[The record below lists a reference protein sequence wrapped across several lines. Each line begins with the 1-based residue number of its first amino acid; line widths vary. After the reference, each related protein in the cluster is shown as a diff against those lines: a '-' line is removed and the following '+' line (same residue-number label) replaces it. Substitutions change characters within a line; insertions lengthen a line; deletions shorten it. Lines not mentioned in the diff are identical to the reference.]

1 MSATM
6 STYPT
11 LAEKCF
17 VVFSL
22 FFSTTALIPVLLD
35 SQDATSVPSDPYS
48 PILFL
53 GIYAV
58 TGLLIAPQWH
68 SFVRMATKNI
78 WIWLVVAIAIASM
91 YWTVAPDITSRRSL
105 LLLGSSVFGV
115 YMAMRF
121 TLREQLQLLAVAL
134 GLVAVLSCVFAIALP
149 FYGTMTV
156 QEGGIHAGAWRG
168 IMTHKNIFGRLMVL
182 SNLVFLFVALGK
194 PISPVSKAF
203 WLWLAWFCY
212 GLSVAL
218 IILSTSKTALIS
230 FIVLTIVL
238 LLYRTWRLNYSQVI
252 PLTIAIILVLGSVAI
267 LVFDNINVIA
277 GAVGRDLTLT
287 GRTEI
292 WQVMLDKVAERP
304 LTGYGFNA
312 FWRDWD
318 SPLTADVWRILAWE
332 CPYGHNGF
340 MDLLVELGIIA
351 LIAFIISYITALIQ
365 GVNLLRST
373 RNIEGIWHLMFL
385 TFMLIYNISE
395 STLVTTNSIFWIL
408 YVSTVFSLNTKP
420 QMLPNYEYVGAMSD
434 EKLFELEASND

>member
-1 MSATM
+1 MPK
-6 STYPT
+6 YPT

-17 VVFSL
+17 VVFSM

-58 TGLLIAPQWH
+58 TCLLIFLQWN
-68 SFVRMATKNI
+68 SFVRVATQNI

-91 YWTVAPDITSRRSL
+91 YWTVAPDITSRRSI
-105 LLLGSSVFGV
+105 LLLGTSLFGV

-134 GLVAVLSCVFAIALP
+134 GLVAVMSCVFAIALP

-168 IMTHKNIFGRLMVL
+168 VMTHKNIFGRLMVL

-194 PISPVSKAF
+194 PISPVSKGS
-203 WLWLAWFCY
+203 WQSLAWVLY

-218 IILSTSKTALIS
+218 IVLSTSKTALIS
-230 FIVLTIVL
+230 FIVLTIIL
-238 LLYRTWRLNYSQVI
+238 LLYRSWRLNYSQLI
-252 PLTIAIILVLGSVAI
+252 PLTIAVILVLGSAAI

-287 GRTEI
+287 GRTDI
-292 WQVMLDKVAERP
+292 WQVMLDKLADRP

-351 LIAFIISYITALIQ
+351 LIAFIVSYITAFIK

-385 TFMLIYNISE
+385 TLMLIYNISE

-408 YVSTVFSLNTKP
+408 YVSTVFSLNTRSEI
-420 QMLPNYEYVGAMSD
+420 LPISEYTDAMSD
-434 EKLFELEASND
+434 EEWFELEASND

>member
-1 MSATM
+1 MPK
-6 STYPT
+6 YPT

-35 SQDATSVPSDPYS
+35 SQDATSVASDPYS

-53 GIYAV
+53 GIYVV
-58 TGLLIAPQWH
+58 TGLLITWQWD
-68 SFVRMATKNI
+68 SFVRIATKNM

-91 YWTVAPDITSRRSL
+91 SWTVAPDITSRRSI
-105 LLLGSSVFGV
+105 LLLGTSLFAV

-168 IMTHKNIFGRLMVL
+168 VMTHKNIFGRLMVL

-194 PISPVSKAF
+194 PISPVSKGS
-203 WLWLAWFCY
+203 WRWLAWVCY

-230 FIVLTIVL
+230 FIILTITL
-238 LLYRTWRLNYSQVI
+238 LLYRTWRLNYSQLI
-252 PLTIAIILVLGSVAI
+252 PLTIAVILVLGSAAI
-267 LVFDNINVIA
+267 LIFDNINVIT

-287 GRTEI
+287 GRTDI
-292 WQVMLDKVAERP
+292 WQVMLDKLADRP

-318 SPLTADVWRILAWE
+318 SPVTADVWRILAWE

-340 MDLLVELGIIA
+340 MDLLVELGA
-351 LIAFIISYITALIQ
+351 IAFIALVVSYITASIQ
-365 GVNLLRST
+365 GVKLLLST

-408 YVSTVFSLNTKP
+408 YVSTVFSLAAKSQP
-420 QMLPNYEYVGAMSD
+420 SPVDEYVVGMS
-434 EKLFELEASND
+434 EEEWFELEASTTRTK